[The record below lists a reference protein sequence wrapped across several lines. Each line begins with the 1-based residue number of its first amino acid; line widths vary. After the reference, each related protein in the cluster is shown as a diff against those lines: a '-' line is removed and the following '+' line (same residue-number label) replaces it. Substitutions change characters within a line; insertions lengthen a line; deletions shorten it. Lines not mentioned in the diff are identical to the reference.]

1 MLHVENTKVR
11 ELLFEGNFGLERES
25 LRVDKFGFLSQT
37 EHPFPNED
45 HIVRDFC
52 ENQTEINTPIAK
64 TPKEAL
70 EYLHYYDRII
80 QNTLKGLPER
90 EYLWPF
96 SNPPYIRREEDVKI
110 ARFTGSMSDKTAYRE
125 YLSNRYGRYKMTF
138 SGIHYNF
145 SFADELLKA
154 DFELSEDT
162 DFQEYKNKIYLKVAE
177 RAIIYGWLLVAITA
191 ASPLLDSSFLEKK
204 HIGDDEYIGMAS
216 VRCSEL
222 GYWNAFA
229 PVLNYDNVQAYADS
243 IQAYVDDGFISA
255 PSELYYPVRLKPR
268 GANLLST
275 LKQSGVDHIE
285 FRMFDLNPL
294 ADAGFDERDAV
305 FTHLFLIWLAS
316 TNDQPFRR
324 KDQVQAMQNFKN
336 AAHFD
341 LKTVKIL
348 LPNGEVC
355 SVAKAALRVIDSMK
369 NFYQGYPQKIQAIL
383 TFEEEKFVNQE
394 SRYAWKIRKEFTP
407 GFVEKGLEL
416 AKKNQEKV

>member
-1 MLHVENTKVR
+1 MLHTDNSKVR

-37 EHPFPNED
+37 EHPFPENN

-52 ENQTEINTPIAK
+52 ENQTEINTPVAK
-64 TPKEAL
+64 SAKEAV
-70 EYLHYYDRII
+70 EYLRHYDRII
-80 QNTLKGLPER
+80 QQTLKELPER

-96 SNPPYIRREEDVKI
+96 SNPPYIRRESDVRI
-110 ARFTGSMSDKTAYRE
+110 AQFTGNLAEKTRYRE

-145 SFADELLKA
+145 SFSEELLKA
-154 DFELSEDT
+154 DYEVSGET
-162 DFQEYKNKIYLKVAE
+162 DFQTYKDKLYLKIAE
-177 RAIIYGWLLVAITA
+177 RAVIYGWLLVAVTA

-229 PVLNYDNVQAYADS
+229 PILNYESVEAYAES
-243 IQAYVDDGFISA
+243 IQHYVDAGFIQA
-255 PSELYYPVRLKPR
+255 ASELYYPVRLKPT

-275 LKQSGVDHIE
+275 LREKGIDHIE

-294 ADAGFDERDAV
+294 TDSGIDESDV
-305 FTHLFLIWLAS
+305 IFTHLFLIWLAS
-316 TNDQPFRR
+316 TEDQPFRR
-324 KDQVQAMQNFKN
+324 KDQVQAIQNFKN

-348 LPNGEVC
+348 LPDGEVC
-355 SVAKAALRVIDSMK
+355 SVAKAALNVIKRMK
-369 NFYQGYPQKIQAIL
+369 EFYQGYCEEIQEVL
-383 TFEEEKFVNQE
+383 TFEENKFIDQE
-394 SRYAWKIRKEFTP
+394 NRYAWKIREKFQP
-407 GFVEKGLEL
+407 GFVERGLEL
-416 AKKNQEKV
+416 AKKNQEKA